1 MMRKNRRVLNAGPT
15 YGTQSAVQVAD
26 IAFGIHDSVEARFF
40 EVLRPKH
47 EWYQWL
53 NPDQVISNINVGATN
68 YAYITRDKRGAAA
81 FIGSG
86 PNANIPMVAQSAG
99 AVSVPIGYSAVGA
112 RVTQEDA
119 RQYAMGFNG
128 NLATDLGEA
137 MREACDNLVEKT
149 VLFGNADLGF
159 LPILN
164 YSGVHV
170 AAAAS
175 VGAAPDDYTDWAS
188 KTSEEIVKDICDV
201 LAYVVENTRTLFAPN
216 EIFLPISQFGIITQK
231 PMVLGGVNLAMTIEQ
246 YVKKNNLVT
255 AMTGK
260 ELSFKISRYLSTAGA
275 DGGARAV
282 FMDRSPDFQMVP
294 FPLPYSLTP
303 PIPVPLAA
311 EWYAEQKFG
320 SFHVRQLGSMCYL
333 DGI

>member
-1 MMRKNRRVLNAGPT
+1 MKNKNRRVFNAGPT
-15 YGTQSAVQVAD
+15 YGSQTNVQVAD
-26 IAFGIHDSVEARFF
+26 IAFGIHESVEARFYD
-40 EVLRPKH
+40 VLRPKH

-53 NPDQVISNINVGATN
+53 LPEQVNSNINVGATS

-99 AVSVPIGYSAVGA
+99 AVNVPIGYSAVGA

-119 RQYAMGFNG
+119 RQYSMGFNG

-149 VLFGNADLGF
+149 VLFGNSDLNF
-159 LPILN
+159 LPMIN
-164 YSGVHV
+164 YPNIHI
-170 AAAAS
+170 AAAADPT
-175 VGAAPDDYTDWAS
+175 GDETTRWAT
-188 KTSEEIVKDICDV
+188 KTAEHIIEDINNT
-201 LAYVVENTRTLFAPN
+201 LQYVVENTRTLFAPT
-216 EIFLPISQFGIITQK
+216 EIFLPIAQFGIITQK

-246 YVKKNNLVT
+246 YVKKNNIVT

-260 ELSFKISRYLSTAGA
+260 ELQFKVSRYLSDAGA
-275 DGGARAV
+275 DTYGRAV
-282 FMDRSPDFQMVP
+282 FIDRSPDYQMLP
-294 FPLPYSLTP
+294 FPLPYALTA